1 MLSFLDYLMVGL
13 YGLVVGTVGFILVRK
28 AKSVEGFFLAGRS
41 LTWPFIGASLF
52 AANISAEH
60 FVGLAGAGYSS
71 GLAVGGFEWM
81 AVYCLIPLIVLF
93 LPFYIRNKIYT
104 VPEFLEQ
111 RFSRTVRLFFSGFM
125 VVLSVLTKIS
135 ISLWAAALVFEE
147 LFGWPRL
154 TVIWAVGLFT
164 ALYTLKGG
172 LRVVVYT
179 DALQSTILVVAALI
193 LTLVGLAHVGGWHEL
208 RVKLGP
214 EMFHMIR
221 PLTDPDYPWFGMFV
235 GIFLLG
241 SFYWS
246 MDQVLVQRVFA
257 ARDLNEG
264 RLGAIMCGFL
274 KLTTPFLLVL
284 PGLIARALY
293 PKLAKPDLAYPTL
306 VRELMPHGF
315 LGLTVAGL
323 VAALM
328 GHISATYNSVA
339 TLVTR
344 DFYLSWVPEATPEQQ
359 VFVGRFVIVLVFIL
373 GALWAPLIGMF
384 GNLWIYLQTVQ
395 AYLMMPFAGIF
406 FAGVLWKRTT
416 SQGVLACLATAAVVC
431 PLFMANGL
439 LHFLP
444 FLDQPLLRPWLHA
457 ALVAFVICM
466 AVMVVVSLTTAKP
479 SAAKLHRATVEGW
492 DTLMLSDR
500 APFYRN
506 YACWLVLLLSICSL
520 LFFLM
525 R

>member
-1 MLSFLDYLMVGL
+1 
-13 YGLVVGTVGFILVRK
+13 
-28 AKSVEGFFLAGRS
+28 
-41 LTWPFIGASLF
+41 
-52 AANISAEH
+52 
-60 FVGLAGAGYSS
+60 
-71 GLAVGGFEWM
+71 
-81 AVYCLIPLIVLF
+81 
-93 LPFYIRNKIYT
+93 
-104 VPEFLEQ
+104 
-111 RFSRTVRLFFSGFM
+111 
-125 VVLSVLTKIS
+125 
-135 ISLWAAALVFEE
+135 
-147 LFGWPRL
+147 
-154 TVIWAVGLFT
+154 
-164 ALYTLKGG
+164 
-172 LRVVVYT
+172 
-179 DALQSTILVVAALI
+179 
-193 LTLVGLAHVGGWHEL
+193 
-208 RVKLGP
+208 
-214 EMFHMIR
+214 
-221 PLTDPDYPWFGMFV
+221 
-235 GIFLLG
+235 
-241 SFYWS
+241 
-246 MDQVLVQRVFA
+246 
-257 ARDLNEG
+257 
-264 RLGAIMCGFL
+264 
-274 KLTTPFLLVL
+274 
-284 PGLIARALY
+284 
-293 PKLAKPDLAYPTL
+293 
-306 VRELMPHGF
+306 
-315 LGLTVAGL
+315 
-323 VAALM
+323 
-328 GHISATYNSVA
+328 VA